1 MSFAAV
7 VSVAAAVAV
16 AAAAVAVAAAV
27 VAVAAAVVA
36 EAACCGGGGCCSC
49 GDGGGLDWLN
59 RPPLPL
65 LRLGEGERSSVPD
78 AAPTGSPVGMDVP
91 AGRVPPNTRSP
102 PTEVLVRLAMLYI
115 AGSLERLP
123 RGVTSCVWVGG

>member
-1 MSFAAV
+1 M
-7 VSVAAAVAV
+7 AV

-65 LRLGEGERSSVPD
+65 LRLGEGERSPVPD
-78 AAPTGSPVGMDVP
+78 AAPTGSPVWGWMLQLAENHP
-91 AGRVPPNTRSP
+91 SQCHRPRGRVGEIGYVVHSRVPCKVA
-102 PTEVLVRLAMLYI
+102 E
-115 AGSLERLP
+115 GSNLLRV
-123 RGVTSCVWVGG
+123 GGWVGARVGA